1 MKVGEQ
7 IPNQWVDKGSEDGSP
22 ILRGSVQLDPAAAA
36 NVFNAG
42 GAAADTTQRY
52 LFECKKSDG
61 TAASSSRPATHMS
74 VVDNSPGDGSGGD
87 DGADAEFL

>member
-1 MKVGEQ
+1 MLLNSDSSCSDCKSYVVKVGEQ

-42 GAAADTTQRY
+42 DTTQRY

-61 TAASSSRPATHMS
+61 TAGKFIKAG
-74 VVDNSPGDGSGGD
+74 NSHECS
-87 DGADAEFL
+87 

>member
-22 ILRGSVQLDPAAAA
+22 ILRGSVQLDPAAPPPTPLRDT
-36 NVFNAG
+36 FSNARR
-42 GAAADTTQRY
+42 A
-52 LFECKKSDG
+52 
-61 TAASSSRPATHMS
+61 TARQASSSRPATHMS